1 MKKLRI
7 ATVIPPHV
15 TTQSHINL
23 AKVYGYIARKYNA
36 EITVFI
42 DKKLDLEFKNLKT
55 RKVFGLDSHFGLYKI
70 LFFLGLPRF
79 YYPRLVKELEGFDV
93 IESSTPEFYIYAL
106 QAYHAAKR
114 YSSKLV
120 LRTSQTI
127 YNFFLFPFTKP
138 IALFFARKACRF
150 ASSLCF
156 TNPESMGA
164 YFKIGLLPESM
175 RGSKKLSV
183 IGHAIDTKIFRPLNL
198 KKDKDKTI
206 LLSVAA
212 LLKLKGHQNIIKS
225 VKLLVDKNCK
235 NIELWIVGEGNYEKF
250 LKKLVKNLKI
260 SEYVKFLGGLSHE
273 ELAKVYNRA
282 HIFVLGNIHDVTP
295 AVSEAMLCKLPVV
308 AGRCGG
314 IDFAIPSKNHGI
326 ITKYNDPE
334 DLAKGIEKVMLNKEL
349 QNKLTKN
356 ARKYI
361 LENFSIEKVAEKLY
375 RAYTAE

>member
-23 AKVYGYIARKYNA
+23 AKVYGHIAGKYNA
-36 EITVFI
+36 EVTVFI
-42 DKKLDLEFKNLKT
+42 DKKFDLKFKNLKT
-55 RKVFGLDSHFGLYKI
+55 KGVFGLDNHFGLYKI

-79 YYPRLVKELEGFDV
+79 YYPKLVKELKGFDV

-106 QAYHAAKR
+106 QAYHAAKKYNAR
-114 YSSKLV
+114 LV

-127 YNFFLFPFTKP
+127 YNFYLFPFTKP
-138 IALFFARKACRF
+138 IALFFARKACKF
-150 ASSLCF
+150 ATSLCF
-156 TNPESMGA
+156 TNPESMDA
-164 YFKIGLLPESM
+164 YFKIDLLPESM
-175 RGSKKLSV
+175 RGSKKISV

-198 KKDKDKTI
+198 KKGKDKTI

-250 LKKLVKNLKI
+250 LKSLVKSLKI
-260 SEYVKFLGGLSHE
+260 SEYVKFLGVLSHE
-273 ELAKVYNRA
+273 ELVKVYNNA

-295 AVSEAMLCKLPVV
+295 AVSEAMLCGLPVV

-334 DLAKGIEKVMLNKEL
+334 DLAKGIERLMAGKKL
-349 QNKLTKN
+349 QSRLVKN

-375 RAYTAE
+375 RAYTS